1 MCLQI
6 REFLYLL
13 TLRFVTEFVSTLG
26 DFISLFTKQ
35 LMADGQLSLSFDGDF
50 VIYLKD
56 SNA

>member
-1 MCLQI
+1 M
-6 REFLYLL
+6 
-13 TLRFVTEFVSTLG
+13 TEFVSTLG